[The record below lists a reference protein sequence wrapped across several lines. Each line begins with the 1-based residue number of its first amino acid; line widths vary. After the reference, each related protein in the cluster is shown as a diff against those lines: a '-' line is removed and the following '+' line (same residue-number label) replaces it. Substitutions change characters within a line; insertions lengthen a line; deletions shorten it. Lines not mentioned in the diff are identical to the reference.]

1 MPRKFCER
9 VIGSNEGD
17 AHMRKAFLVIAAAAS
32 LVAAST
38 ALAGNIDST
47 GHGFVGKGRVQSAFK
62 WNNAKLQKNASNV
75 SFSFSQSVNET
86 AACDFNNQHI
96 TMHRGGKRAGSVSS
110 QVAYAARTNRKGDVT
125 GFRLNGLVA
134 GSSVTQW
141 GAWALD
147 SGTNADGELSLC
159 LSGGNPGPWL
169 TSDKLDYGPIN
180 LYVNYGTTKIKLQ

>member
-1 MPRKFCER
+1 
-9 VIGSNEGD
+9 
-17 AHMRKAFLVIAAAAS
+17 MRKAFLVIAAAAS
-32 LVAAST
+32 LVGAGAALG
-38 ALAGNIDST
+38 ANIDSS

-62 WNNAKLQKNASNV
+62 WNNAKLQKNASGV

-110 QVAYAARTNRKGDVT
+110 QVAYAARTNRRGDIT
-125 GFRLNGLVA
+125 GFKLNGIVA

-159 LSGGNPGPWL
+159 LSGNNPGPWV
-169 TSDKLDYGPIN
+169 TSDKLEYGPIS
-180 LYVNYGTTKIKLQ
+180 LYVNYGATKIKLQ